1 LLAQNKKDSLVVVPI
16 ELIEQANIKLAERNY
31 YKELSQKQDEMIFD
45 LQELNYY
52 RQQTIDKLKNDNLKL
67 TEKNQEYIDLN
78 YSLAKNLEI
87 SRRRNIIFGKSLEI
101 ASPDLFNWVLYI
113 ESFSL
118 DLLNFLVSLIF
129 FLFLFFDLYL
139 FLLSIS
145 VLIYLLSIPKI
156 VECLPFCFLLIAILL

>member
-1 LLAQNKKDSLVVVPI
+1 MILTLLVSSKSLLAQNKKDSLVVVPI

-87 SRRRNIIFGKSLEI
+87 SRRRNIIFGTI
-101 ASPDLFNWVLYI
+101 GVT
-113 ESFSL
+113 
-118 DLLNFLVSLIF
+118 
-129 FLFLFFDLYL
+129 
-139 FLLSIS
+139 SIVVAVIS
-145 VLIYLLSIPKI
+145 AFIK
-156 VECLPFCFLLIAILL
+156 

>member
-1 LLAQNKKDSLVVVPI
+1 MILTLLVSSKSLLAQNKKDSLVVVPI

-31 YKELSQKQDEMIFD
+31 YKELSQKQDEMIFE

-87 SRRRNIIFGKSLEI
+87 SRRRNIIFGTI
-101 ASPDLFNWVLYI
+101 GVT
-113 ESFSL
+113 
-118 DLLNFLVSLIF
+118 
-129 FLFLFFDLYL
+129 
-139 FLLSIS
+139 SIVVAVIS
-145 VLIYLLSIPKI
+145 AFIK
-156 VECLPFCFLLIAILL
+156 

>member
-1 LLAQNKKDSLVVVPI
+1 MILTLLVSSKSLLAQNKKDSLVVVPI

-87 SRRRNIIFGKSLEI
+87 SRRRNIIFGTI
-101 ASPDLFNWVLYI
+101 GI
-113 ESFSL
+113 T
-118 DLLNFLVSLIF
+118 
-129 FLFLFFDLYL
+129 
-139 FLLSIS
+139 SIVVAVIS
-145 VLIYLLSIPKI
+145 AFIK
-156 VECLPFCFLLIAILL
+156 

>member
-1 LLAQNKKDSLVVVPI
+1 MILTLLVSSKSLLAQNKKDSLVVVPI

-52 RQQTIDKLKNDNLKL
+52 KQQTIDKLKNDNLKL

-87 SRRRNIIFGKSLEI
+87 SRRRNIIFGTI
-101 ASPDLFNWVLYI
+101 GVT
-113 ESFSL
+113 
-118 DLLNFLVSLIF
+118 
-129 FLFLFFDLYL
+129 
-139 FLLSIS
+139 SIVVAVIS
-145 VLIYLLSIPKI
+145 AFIK
-156 VECLPFCFLLIAILL
+156 

>member
-1 LLAQNKKDSLVVVPI
+1 MILTLLVSSKSLLAQNKKDSLVVVPI
-16 ELIEQANIKLAERNY
+16 ELIERANIKLAERNY

-87 SRRRNIIFGKSLEI
+87 SRRRNIIFGTI
-101 ASPDLFNWVLYI
+101 GVT
-113 ESFSL
+113 
-118 DLLNFLVSLIF
+118 
-129 FLFLFFDLYL
+129 
-139 FLLSIS
+139 SIVVAVIS
-145 VLIYLLSIPKI
+145 AFIK
-156 VECLPFCFLLIAILL
+156 

>member
-1 LLAQNKKDSLVVVPI
+1 MLLVSSKSLLAQNKKDSLVVVPI

-45 LQELNYY
+45 LQEINYY

-87 SRRRNIIFGKSLEI
+87 SRRRNIIFGTI
-101 ASPDLFNWVLYI
+101 GVT
-113 ESFSL
+113 
-118 DLLNFLVSLIF
+118 
-129 FLFLFFDLYL
+129 
-139 FLLSIS
+139 SIVVAVIS
-145 VLIYLLSIPKI
+145 AFIK
-156 VECLPFCFLLIAILL
+156 

>member
-1 LLAQNKKDSLVVVPI
+1 MILTLLVSSKSLLAQNKKDSLVVVPI

-87 SRRRNIIFGKSLEI
+87 SRRRNIIFGTI
-101 ASPDLFNWVLYI
+101 GVT
-113 ESFSL
+113 
-118 DLLNFLVSLIF
+118 
-129 FLFLFFDLYL
+129 
-139 FLLSIS
+139 SIMVAVIS
-145 VLIYLLSIPKI
+145 AFIK
-156 VECLPFCFLLIAILL
+156 